1 MKHIRNLFNYR
12 YFYRSSILI
21 VKKKYYYNNFSSF
34 ENNTNN
40 IYSFINSLT
49 KTESVIFP
57 TLLNLIL
64 CANFSIFFR
73 ISFQI
78 LFLKLSL

>member
-1 MKHIRNLFNYR
+1 MYTFVNYR

-21 VKKKYYYNNFSSF
+21 AKQNYYYNTFSSF
-34 ENNTNN
+34 ENNTRK
-40 IYSFINSLT
+40 IYSFTNFLT

-57 TLLNLIL
+57 TLPNVIL
-64 CANFSIFFR
+64 CSNFSIFFR
-73 ISFQI
+73 IKFQI